1 MYYTIVYAASDHTAR
16 VGVKH
21 HSINQSS
28 KWAIYKSYLF
38 LSDLSKITV

>member
-21 HSINQSS
+21 HSINQ
-28 KWAIYKSYLF
+28 A
-38 LSDLSKITV
+38 SDQSIKVICF